1 MRCKEIQE
9 WLKADYLDN
18 EANQEQ
24 ARLIREHLAVCR
36 HCREVEKVLQSQ
48 RSLFRQLK
56 QQEVPVYLW
65 QNIRER
71 IMAERLNQEE
81 GFGAKV
87 SERLRN
93 YLFAPKPVFV
103 LARALAVVIFF
114 ALFATLFFQGGP
126 VSSNGIYSLSSMKED
141 MVDDFGTSIEE
152 YFL

>member
-9 WLKADYLDN
+9 WLKTDYLDS
-18 EANQEQ
+18 EASQEQ
-24 ARLIREHLAVCR
+24 ERLIRAHLAACR
-36 HCREVEKVLQSQ
+36 HCREMEETLRSQ
-48 RSLFRQLK
+48 RSIFQQVK
-56 QQEVPVYLW
+56 QKEVPAHLW
-65 QNIRER
+65 QNIYEK
-71 IMAERLNQEE
+71 IMAERLKQEE
-81 GFGAKV
+81 GLGTKV
-87 SERLRN
+87 FERLRN